1 MPAGDRDWDGV
12 RLHIVTG
19 KGGTGKTTV
28 AAALALALASEGRRV
43 LLAEVEGRQGIAQL
57 FDVPPL
63 PYDERKV
70 AVGRGG
76 GEVLGLAV
84 DAKAA
89 LWEYLQ
95 MFYKLGRAGHVLE
108 RFGVVDFATTVAP
121 GLRDVL
127 MTGKVYEAVRR
138 RVGGRSGGQH
148 GGRGAGVTPVY
159 DAVVLDAP
167 PTGRIVRF
175 LDVNTEVA
183 GLARVGPIRNQADS
197 ITRLLRSPQ
206 TVVHLVTLLE
216 EMPVQETL
224 DALGELAEHELPLGG
239 IVVNAMREPVL
250 RARELTAAA
259 AGRLDR
265 STVADGLVAAGLS
278 AGDTLVDSLLSEA
291 AEHGARVALEKR
303 ELARVRAAGRPVYQL
318 PALTGGIDL
327 GALYELA
334 TLLAQ
339 QGMS

>member
-1 MPAGDRDWDGV
+1 
-12 RLHIVTG
+12 
-19 KGGTGKTTV
+19 
-28 AAALALALASEGRRV
+28 
-43 LLAEVEGRQGIAQL
+43 
-57 FDVPPL
+57 L

-138 RVGGRSGGQH
+138 RVGGR
-148 GGRGAGVTPVY
+148 GATSESRVY

-239 IVVNAMREPVL
+239 IVVNAMREPML

-265 STVADGLVAAGLS
+265 STVAEGLAAAGLP
-278 AGDTLVDSLLSEA
+278 AGDAVVDSLLSEA

-334 TLLAQ
+334 TLLAG

>member
-1 MPAGDRDWDGV
+1 
-12 RLHIVTG
+12 
-19 KGGTGKTTV
+19 
-28 AAALALALASEGRRV
+28 
-43 LLAEVEGRQGIAQL
+43 
-57 FDVPPL
+57 
-63 PYDERKV
+63 
-70 AVGRGG
+70 
-76 GEVLGLAV
+76 
-84 DAKAA
+84 
-89 LWEYLQ
+89 
-95 MFYKLGRAGHVLE
+95 
-108 RFGVVDFATTVAP
+108 
-121 GLRDVL
+121 

-138 RVGGRSGGQH
+138 RVGARS
-148 GGRGAGVTPVY
+148 GGRGATSETPVY

-239 IVVNAMREPVL
+239 IVVNAVREPVL

-259 AGRLDR
+259 AGKLDR
-265 STVADGLVAAGLS
+265 SIVADGLAAAGLP
-278 AGDTLVDSLLSEA
+278 ARDALVDSLLSEA

-334 TLLAQ
+334 GLLAQ

>member
-1 MPAGDRDWDGV
+1 VPSPDRDWEGV
-12 RLHIVTG
+12 RLHVVTG

-28 AAALALALASEGRRV
+28 AAALALALAREGQRV

-70 AVGRGG
+70 AVGHGG
-76 GEVLGLAV
+76 GEVFGLVV
-84 DAKAA
+84 DPKAA
-89 LWEYLQ
+89 LLEYLHL
-95 MFYKLGRAGHVLE
+95 FYKLGRAGNLLE
-108 RFGVVDFATTVAP
+108 RFGAVDFATTIAP
-121 GLRDVL
+121 GIRDVL
-127 MTGKVYEAVRR
+127 LTGKIYEAVRR
-138 RVGGRSGGQH
+138 RAS
-148 GGRGAGVTPVY
+148 GRGPSRPKGPPSTEPAY

-175 LDVNTEVA
+175 LDVNTEVV

-206 TVVHLVTLLE
+206 TVVHVVTLLE

-224 DALGELAEHELPLGG
+224 DALADLQQHQLPLGG
-239 IVVNAMREPVL
+239 IVVNAVREPVL

-265 STVADGLVAAGLS
+265 SEVAAGLAA
-278 AGDTLVDSLLSEA
+278 AGLPDGDGVVDGLLAEA
-291 AEHGARVALEKR
+291 MEHGARVALEKR
-303 ELARVRAAGRPVYQL
+303 ERSRVKATGRPVYEL
-318 PALTGGIDL
+318 PALSGGMDL
-327 GALYELA
+327 GGLYELA
-334 TLLAQ
+334 RILVDK
-339 QGMS
+339 GMA

>member
-1 MPAGDRDWDGV
+1 
-12 RLHIVTG
+12 
-19 KGGTGKTTV
+19 
-28 AAALALALASEGRRV
+28 
-43 LLAEVEGRQGIAQL
+43 
-57 FDVPPL
+57 
-63 PYDERKV
+63 
-70 AVGRGG
+70 
-76 GEVLGLAV
+76 
-84 DAKAA
+84 
-89 LWEYLQ
+89 
-95 MFYKLGRAGHVLE
+95 
-108 RFGVVDFATTVAP
+108 
-121 GLRDVL
+121 

-138 RVGGRSGGQH
+138 KTGARS
-148 GGRGAGVTPVY
+148 GGRGATSDQPVY

-175 LDVNTEVA
+175 LDVNSEVA

-224 DALGELAEHELPLGG
+224 DALEELAEHQLPLGG
-239 IVVNAMREPVL
+239 IVVNAVREPVL

-265 STVADGLVAAGLS
+265 SSVAEGLAAAGLPDRES
-278 AGDTLVDSLLSEA
+278 VVDGLLAEA

-303 ELARVRAAGRPVYQL
+303 ELTRVRAAGRPVYQL

-334 TLLAQ
+334 NQLAD